1 MWILGKTKVSDFIR
15 AAHSCSCVS
24 MNNMVGGTGYWGAGM
39 LQFAGR
45 GGRVGVGWGGLLRIE
60 KNNLPTRKKRE
71 AKLWA
76 PGSEFFLV
84 FFFKTL
90 LTCQPQRTVNLCLLK
105 TP

>member
-1 MWILGKTKVSDFIR
+1 MDLGENKSFR
-15 AAHSCSCVS
+15 LHSSCSQLF
-24 MNNMVGGTGYWGAGM
+24 MRQYE
-39 LQFAGR
+39 QY
-45 GGRVGVGWGGLLRIE
+45 GGRHRLLGGRNVAVCRAGVGVGVGWVAENRE
-60 KNNLPTRKKRE
+60 SNLPTRKKRE

-90 LTCQPQRTVNLCLLK
+90 LTCQTQRTVNLCLLK

>member
-1 MWILGKTKVSDFIR
+1 M
-15 AAHSCSCVS
+15 HQ
-24 MNNMVGGTGYWGAGM
+24 YE
-39 LQFAGR
+39 QY
-45 GGRVGVGWGGLLRIE
+45 GGRHTLLGGRNVAVCRAGVGGWGGLLRIE

-84 FFFKTL
+84 FSKTL

>member
-1 MWILGKTKVSDFIR
+1 
-15 AAHSCSCVS
+15 
-24 MNNMVGGTGYWGAGM
+24 M
-39 LQFAGR
+39 LQFAGW
-45 GGRVGVGWGGLLRIE
+45 GAVGGLLRIE

-84 FFFKTL
+84 FLKTL
-90 LTCQPQRTVNLCLLK
+90 LTCQPQRTINLCLLK